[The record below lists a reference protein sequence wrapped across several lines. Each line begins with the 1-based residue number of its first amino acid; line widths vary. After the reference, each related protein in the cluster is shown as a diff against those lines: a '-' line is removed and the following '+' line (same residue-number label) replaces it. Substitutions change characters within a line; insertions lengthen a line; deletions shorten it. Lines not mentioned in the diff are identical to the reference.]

1 MKSAMNHVRLDL
13 EFEPCQDHLP
23 DAFLKADIKKHGKR
37 HIILATDQL
46 LEHLS
51 KAKSWYIDGTFKLQ
65 QQLFTINAFVHTD
78 DHAKQVPLVFIL
90 MSGRKKKDYHKIQE
104 LGLQQQYNN
113 DRGTYQYLRQI
124 MALAFLPEDEIEPM
138 FEHLKAQAAT
148 DQLRQFV
155 EYVSQTWIHNQ
166 TWPPSSWSVYMM
178 AIRSNNDIEGWHH
191 GLHRRASGKWHMP
204 FYMLLDLLHQE
215 ARLTALRI
223 RLVSEKKLKRIQRA
237 KYRSLQAKV
246 FALWDDFSHQRKN
259 AQQLLRECARLNG
272 PSRQYTQR

>member
-1 MKSAMNHVRLDL
+1 MY
-13 EFEPCQDHLP
+13 
-23 DAFLKADIKKHGKR
+23 
-37 HIILATDQL
+37 IL
-46 LEHLS
+46 
-51 KAKSWYIDGTFKLQ
+51 ITFSFFQ
-65 QQLFTINAFVHTD
+65 
-78 DHAKQVPLVFIL
+78 
-90 MSGRKKKDYHKIQE
+90 IQE

-178 AIRSNNDIEGWHH
+178 AIRSNNDTEGWHH
-191 GLHRRASGKWHMP
+191 GLHRCASGKWHMP

-272 PSRQYTQR
+272 PSRQYTQH

>member
-1 MKSAMNHVRLDL
+1 MACTGTLD
-13 EFEPCQDHLP
+13 
-23 DAFLKADIKKHGKR
+23 
-37 HIILATDQL
+37 
-46 LEHLS
+46 
-51 KAKSWYIDGTFKLQ
+51 KSWRWHSL
-65 QQLFTINAFVHTD
+65 
-78 DHAKQVPLVFIL
+78 P
-90 MSGRKKKDYHKIQE
+90 RK
-104 LGLQQQYNN
+104 
-113 DRGTYQYLRQI
+113 
-124 MALAFLPEDEIEPM
+124 EIEQM
-138 FEHLKAQAAT
+138 FKHLKAQAAT

-166 TWPPSSWSVYMM
+166 TWPPSSWSVYIM

-191 GLHRRASGKWHMP
+191 GLHHRASGKWHMP

-223 RLVSEKKLKRIQRA
+223 RLVSKKKLKRIQRA

-246 FALWDDFSHQRKN
+246 FALWDAFSHQRKN

>member
-1 MKSAMNHVRLDL
+1 
-13 EFEPCQDHLP
+13 
-23 DAFLKADIKKHGKR
+23 
-37 HIILATDQL
+37 
-46 LEHLS
+46 
-51 KAKSWYIDGTFKLQ
+51 
-65 QQLFTINAFVHTD
+65 
-78 DHAKQVPLVFIL
+78 
-90 MSGRKKKDYHKIQE
+90 
-104 LGLQQQYNN
+104 
-113 DRGTYQYLRQI
+113 
-124 MALAFLPEDEIEPM
+124 
-138 FEHLKAQAAT
+138 
-148 DQLRQFV
+148 
-155 EYVSQTWIHNQ
+155 
-166 TWPPSSWSVYMM
+166 MM

-246 FALWDDFSHQRKN
+246 FALWDAFSHQRKN

>member
-1 MKSAMNHVRLDL
+1 MY
-13 EFEPCQDHLP
+13 
-23 DAFLKADIKKHGKR
+23 
-37 HIILATDQL
+37 IL
-46 LEHLS
+46 
-51 KAKSWYIDGTFKLQ
+51 ITFSFFQ
-65 QQLFTINAFVHTD
+65 
-78 DHAKQVPLVFIL
+78 
-90 MSGRKKKDYHKIQE
+90 IQE

-166 TWPPSSWSVYMM
+166 TWPLSSWSVYMM

-223 RLVSEKKLKRIQRA
+223 HLVSEKKLKRTQRA

>member
-1 MKSAMNHVRLDL
+1 MKFQSHLRLI
-13 EFEPCQDHLP
+13 
-23 DAFLKADIKKHGKR
+23 LKILLKYRQFQPRYSYKVYSYKK
-37 HIILATDQL
+37 IVYIL
-46 LEHLS
+46 
-51 KAKSWYIDGTFKLQ
+51 ITFSFFQ
-65 QQLFTINAFVHTD
+65 I
-78 DHAKQVPLVFIL
+78 
-90 MSGRKKKDYHKIQE
+90 RE
-104 LGLQQQYNN
+104 LGLQKQYNN
-113 DRGTYQYLRQI
+113 DRGTYQYHRQI

-166 TWPPSSWSVYMM
+166 TWPLSSWSVYMM

-204 FYMLLDLLHQE
+204 FYMLRDLLHQE

-259 AQQLLRECARLNG
+259 TQQLLRECARLNG
-272 PSRQYTQR
+272 PFRQYTQR

>member
-1 MKSAMNHVRLDL
+1 MY
-13 EFEPCQDHLP
+13 
-23 DAFLKADIKKHGKR
+23 
-37 HIILATDQL
+37 IL
-46 LEHLS
+46 
-51 KAKSWYIDGTFKLQ
+51 ITFSFFQ
-65 QQLFTINAFVHTD
+65 I
-78 DHAKQVPLVFIL
+78 
-90 MSGRKKKDYHKIQE
+90 RE
-104 LGLQQQYNN
+104 LGLQKQYNN
-113 DRGTYQYLRQI
+113 DRGTYQYHRQI

-155 EYVSQTWIHNQ
+155 EYVSQMWIHDQ

-178 AIRSNNDIEGWHH
+178 AIRSNNDTEGWHH
-191 GLHRRASGKWHMP
+191 GLHRCASGKWHMP

-215 ARLTALRI
+215 ARLTVLRI
-223 RLVSEKKLKRIQRA
+223 HLVSEKKLKRTQRA

>member
-1 MKSAMNHVRLDL
+1 MKYRQFQPRYSYKVYS
-13 EFEPCQDHLP
+13 C
-23 DAFLKADIKKHGKR
+23 KK
-37 HIILATDQL
+37 IVYIL
-46 LEHLS
+46 
-51 KAKSWYIDGTFKLQ
+51 ITFSFFQ
-65 QQLFTINAFVHTD
+65 
-78 DHAKQVPLVFIL
+78 
-90 MSGRKKKDYHKIQE
+90 IQE

-113 DRGTYQYLRQI
+113 NRGMYRYLRQI
-124 MALAFLPEDEIEPM
+124 MALAFPPEDEIEPM

-178 AIRSNNDIEGWHH
+178 AIRSNNDIQGWHH
-191 GLHRRASGKWHMP
+191 GLHHRASGKWHMP
-204 FYMLLDLLHQE
+204 FYTLLDLLHP

-223 RLVSEKKLKRIQRA
+223 RLVSKKKLERIQRV
-237 KYRSLQAKV
+237 KYHSLQAKV
-246 FALWDDFSHQRKN
+246 FALQDNFSHQRKN